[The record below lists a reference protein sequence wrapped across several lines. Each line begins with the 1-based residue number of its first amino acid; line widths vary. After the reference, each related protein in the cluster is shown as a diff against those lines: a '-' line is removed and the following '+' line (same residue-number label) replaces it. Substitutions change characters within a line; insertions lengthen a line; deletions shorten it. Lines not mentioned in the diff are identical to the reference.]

1 MKDMVASRLKNHDN
15 TDETSEKA
23 GIKSTGID
31 LLDKRIEGGLPEDSL
46 VCIYADPISMPEVFL
61 YQLSSERKAYYVN
74 TSRPLQYIQ
83 RNISNMGFSVKDM
96 GFIDVFSQYYLNEYG
111 QFVLENKY
119 RDKEIFDFIEH
130 QLNNLPGEDFNVVFD
145 SISFFMRLDVSRG
158 LKDWLLNKI
167 YLLSKESRNL
177 FYMYLMKGVHPI
189 KITNMVIEISDVVFN
204 IRTEEVGPEV
214 KNILS
219 VPKIRSRSPVKE
231 TFKFDIEEGIRI
243 DTSRE
248 IL

>member
-1 MKDMVASRLKNHDN
+1 MKGMVASRLKNHDN

-23 GIKSTGID
+23 GIKPTGIE

-46 VCIYADPISMPEVFL
+46 VCIYADPISMPEAFL
-61 YQLSSERKAYYVN
+61 YQLSSERKTYYVN

-83 RNISNMGFSVKDM
+83 RNISNMGFSVEDV

-119 RDKEIFDFIEH
+119 RDKEIFDFIDQ
-130 QLNNLPGEDFNVVFD
+130 QLNDLQGKDFNVVFD
-145 SISFFMRLDVSRG
+145 SISFFMKLDVSRG

-204 IRTEEVGPEV
+204 IRTEEVGPQI
-214 KNILS
+214 KSILS

-231 TFKFDIEEGIRI
+231 TFKFDIGEGICI